1 MFIHGVE
8 MQKQHLQ
15 IALASLVHNP
25 GVLGGWESKITSG
38 LGKTTDAFSEII
50 KLASELSAGG
60 IHGVGEAK
68 PLQSIFDNLSLPEK
82 NEKEK
87 NKPRRP
93 CYFEPLPLSLTEG
106 ALFAK
111 EGNDAGGQILNLDPL
126 VGELENALPR
136 EYAETEGYLESVLA
150 TLHRFTAN
158 APSSCLV
165 DVSYYDHRR
174 LTAALAVCLADR
186 VKDWTKFTAP
196 ADDENVA
203 LLVGGDISGIQDF
216 IYTLRAKGAARTLR
230 GRSFYLQLL
239 TEAILRFTLRELDL
253 PYTNV
258 IYSGGGHFFLLAP
271 SSKGGE
277 LECIQKKITKTLLK
291 HHRTSLYLALGCAP
305 VPRNGFEKGSFPKHW
320 GEMHAAMAER
330 KRRRY
335 SELDAEMY
343 SGMFEVPETGGNP
356 ENTCDACGEDH
367 RALKVWKF
375 KDEDDGRICTLCA
388 SFEDLG
394 RELTRSGLLAL
405 SFGNSNANGVRD
417 AADALAEFGMT
428 HRFVKKGE
436 ETIAL
441 QGNETVLWSFDD
453 PDGVKGSSFGN
464 TTKWLRHTANTVP
477 VDADGNALTFDDLQ
491 KQVEGGFQ
499 RLGVLRMDVDNLGEL
514 FKRGLGEDA
523 SLARLATL
531 SSRISLFFEGWL
543 KKLCEK
549 DARAGKIYTV
559 YAGGDDVFLL
569 GPWDLIPG
577 LAKDVVDDFARYT
590 GHNAD
595 VHASAGMA
603 FIDGKYPVYQAA
615 EDAGDALD
623 AAKAPPEKN
632 AFTFLGKRWG
642 WEEFKEISKKHDDLT
657 SLVKPQEK
665 DKKAAPQAILQ
676 VLQQLALEEEQHDKV
691 KGLHVWGRWIW
702 MGMYQLTRMQ
712 ERRSDLASDI
722 ESISDEIQENKYQ
735 NIAKWGVAA
744 RWTQLFTRKK
754 PDK

>member
-1 MFIHGVE
+1 

-15 IALASLVHNP
+15 IALASLAHDP
-25 GVLGGWESKITSG
+25 GALGGWESKITSG
-38 LGKTTDAFSEII
+38 LGRTTDAFSEII

-60 IHGVGEAK
+60 IHGAGEAK
-68 PLQSIFDNLSLPEK
+68 PLQSIFDNLSLSEK

-87 NKPRRP
+87 NKPRRS

-111 EGNDAGGQILNLDPL
+111 EGNDTGGQILNLDSL

-158 APSSCLV
+158 APSSYLA

-186 VKDWTKFTAP
+186 VKDGTTFAVP

-271 SSKGGE
+271 SSKDGE
-277 LECIQKKITKTLLK
+277 LERIQKKITKTLLK
-291 HHRTSLYLALGCAP
+291 HHRTSLYLALGCAA

-320 GEMHAAMAER
+320 GEMHAAMTER

-335 SELDAEMY
+335 SELGGDMY
-343 SGMFEVPETGGNP
+343 SSLFAIPETGGNP
-356 ENTCDACGEDH
+356 ENTCDACGEDQ
-367 RALKVWKF
+367 RALQVWKF
-375 KDEDDGRICTLCA
+375 KDDKDGKICTLCA

-453 PDGVKGSSFGN
+453 PDVVKGSSFGN
-464 TTKWLRHTANTVP
+464 TAKWLRYTANTVP
-477 VDADGNALTFDDLQ
+477 VDADGNVLTFDDLQ
-491 KQVEGGFQ
+491 KQVEGGFE
-499 RLGVLRMDVDNLGEL
+499 RLGVLRMDVDDLGEL
-514 FKRGLGEDA
+514 FKRGLGENA
-523 SLARLATL
+523 SLTRLATL
-531 SSRISLFFEGWL
+531 SSRVSLFFEGWL
-543 KKLCEK
+543 KKMCEE

-577 LAKDVVDDFARYT
+577 LAKGIVGDFAKYS
-590 GHNAD
+590 GYNAD
-595 VHASAGMA
+595 IHASAGMA

-623 AAKAPPEKN
+623 AAKAHPEKN

-642 WEEFKEISKKHDDLT
+642 WKEFEEISEKHDRLT
-657 SLVKPQEK
+657 SLVKPQEEG
-665 DKKAAPQAILQ
+665 KKAAPQAILHI
-676 VLQQLALEEEQHDKV
+676 LQQLAHDEEQYNRV
-691 KGLHVWGRWIW
+691 KGQHVWGRWIW

-712 ERRSDLASDI
+712 ERSKETAR
-722 ESISDEIQENKYQ
+722 EIQAVSKELQEGGYQ
-735 NIAKWGVAA
+735 NLDQWGLAA
-744 RWTQLFTRKK
+744 RWTELHERKK
-754 PDK
+754 KEAVK

>member
-1 MFIHGVE
+1 

-15 IALASLVHNP
+15 IALASLVHDP
-25 GVLGGWESKITSG
+25 GALGGWESKITSG

-60 IHGVGEAK
+60 IHGAGEAK
-68 PLQSIFDNLSLPEK
+68 PLQSIFDNLSLSEK

-87 NKPRRP
+87 NKPRRS

-111 EGNDAGGQILNLDPL
+111 EGNDTGGQILNLDSL

-158 APSSCLV
+158 APSSYLA

-186 VKDWTKFTAP
+186 VKDGTKFTVP
-196 ADDENVA
+196 AEDENVA

-271 SSKGGE
+271 SSKDGE
-277 LECIQKKITKTLLK
+277 LERIQKKITKTLLK
-291 HHRTSLYLALGCAP
+291 HHRTSLYLALGCAA

-335 SELDAEMY
+335 SELGGDMY
-343 SGMFEVPETGGNP
+343 SSLFAIPETGGNP
-356 ENTCDACGEDH
+356 ENTCDACGEDQ
-367 RALKVWKF
+367 RALQVWKF
-375 KDEDDGRICTLCA
+375 KDDKDGKICTLCA

-405 SFGNSNANGVRD
+405 SFGNSNGVRD

-453 PDGVKGSSFGN
+453 PDVVKGSSFGN
-464 TTKWLRHTANTVP
+464 AAKWLRYTANTVP
-477 VDADGNALTFDDLQ
+477 VDADGNVLTFDDLQ
-491 KQVEGGFQ
+491 KQVEGGFE
-499 RLGVLRMDVDNLGEL
+499 RLGVLRMDVDDLGEL
-514 FKRGLGEDA
+514 FKRGLGENA
-523 SLARLATL
+523 SLTRLATL
-531 SSRISLFFEGWL
+531 SSRVSLFFEGWL
-543 KKLCEK
+543 KKMCEE

-577 LAKDVVDDFARYT
+577 LAKGIVGDFAKYS
-590 GHNAD
+590 GYNAD
-595 VHASAGMA
+595 IHASAGMA

-623 AAKAPPEKN
+623 AAKAHPEKN

-642 WEEFKEISKKHDDLT
+642 WKEFEEISEKHDRLT
-657 SLVKPQEK
+657 SLVKPQEEG
-665 DKKAAPQAILQ
+665 KKAAPQAILHI
-676 VLQQLALEEEQHDKV
+676 LQQLAHDEEQYNRV
-691 KGLHVWGRWIW
+691 KGQHVWGRWIW

-712 ERRSDLASDI
+712 ERSKETAR
-722 ESISDEIQENKYQ
+722 EIQAVSKELQEGGYQ
-735 NIAKWGVAA
+735 NLDQWGLAA
-744 RWTQLFTRKK
+744 RWTELHERKK
-754 PDK
+754 KEAVK